1 MSAKCS
7 ERSLKDLN
15 NKTHVQENARIAT
28 SDCTGAAVAQQEIMG
43 ESLEHSPRRSR
54 LDHKNSRYSC
64 ARVIIAASAEAFVR
78 QVDWIRSACATV
90 VLVLEANNS
99 RAKLSTD
106 MRVQRIFLD
115 CVRLEIKL
123 DFTP

>member
-1 MSAKCS
+1 MQR
-7 ERSLKDLN
+7 E
-15 NKTHVQENARIAT
+15 
-28 SDCTGAAVAQQEIMG
+28 DCTGAAVAQQEIMG

-78 QVDWIRSACATV
+78 QVDWIGSACATV